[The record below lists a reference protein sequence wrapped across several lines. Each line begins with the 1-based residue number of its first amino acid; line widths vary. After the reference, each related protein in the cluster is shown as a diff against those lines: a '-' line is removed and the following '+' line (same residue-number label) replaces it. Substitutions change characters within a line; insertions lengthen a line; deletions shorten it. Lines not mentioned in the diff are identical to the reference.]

1 MGSFIEKDVYMEKR
15 TIRKLCLAAFI
26 IAFLAAVYFLIGRP
40 MLAFVGDQEALN
52 AYIDERG
59 IVGWLIF
66 IGLIVVQTISTTIP
80 GTPFYLAAGFILGG
94 VKGALVCDLGAT
106 IGNTIAFLLG
116 KKFGRTLLD
125 QLFSEERLKSVEE
138 MVGKHNPIL
147 IHVAM
152 MLLPLPKD
160 TYAWLGYS
168 SKENLLQWIPIT
180 FICRFPHIFVYTFG
194 GAMLLQKN
202 YTVLIIGA
210 TFAVLLYAGIMLYI
224 RKTRLNNK

>member
-1 MGSFIEKDVYMEKR
+1 MEKE

-26 IAFLAAVYFLIGRP
+26 VAFLAAVYFLIGRP
-40 MLAFVGDQEALN
+40 MLAFVGDQDALN

-59 IVGWLIF
+59 IIGWIIF
-66 IGLIVVQTISTTIP
+66 IGLIVVQTVSTTIP

-94 VKGALVCDLGAT
+94 VKGALICDLGAT
-106 IGNTIAFLLG
+106 IGNSIAFLLG
-116 KKFGRTLLD
+116 KKFGRKLLNR
-125 QLFSEERLKSVEE
+125 LFSEEHLKSVEE
-138 MVGKHNPIL
+138 IVEKRNPLL
-147 IHVAM
+147 IHIAM

-168 SKENLLQWIPIT
+168 SGENLLQWIPIT

-210 TFAVLLYAGIMLYI
+210 TFAVVLYGAIMLYI
-224 RKTRLNNK
+224 KKTRLNNK